1 MSSVEPQQPIWRP
14 SPEQLEATEMTAFMR
29 WAAERHG
36 RQFAGYGEL
45 WQWSVSELEQF
56 WADIWE
62 FCGVRASEPYEQVLR
77 SHEMPGTAWFE
88 GARLNYAENLIA
100 GHDPSEVAVVHCSEL
115 RELEEMSW
123 GELEAQVAAA
133 AAGLRSLGVERGDRV
148 VAYMPNIP
156 ETLVA
161 FLASASIGAIWSSA
175 APEFGA
181 RSVIDRFAQIEP
193 KVFLTVDGYRHGG
206 KDFDRS
212 AVAAGIL
219 AELGTVV
226 QAVVLPY
233 LDTSADPRAIA
244 PQAISWS
251 ELLATDAA
259 AGLRVRAGPVR
270 PPALGPLLL
279 GHDRAAEGDRPGPR
293 RHTDR
298 AAQEADASR
307 SAQRRPDVL
316 VHHDRMDDVELP
328 GRLPAQRGG
337 DRPL

>member
-36 RQFAGYGEL
+36 REFAGYGEL

-62 FCGVRASEPYEQVLR
+62 FCGVKASEPYEQVLR
-77 SHEMPGTAWFE
+77 SHEMPGTVWFE

-100 GHDPSEVAVVHCSEL
+100 GHDPSEIAVVHCSEL

-161 FLASASIGAIWSSA
+161 FLATASIGAIWSSA

-219 AELGTVV
+219 AELRTCHR
-226 QAVVLPY
+226 QSSLPY
-233 LDTSADPRAIA
+233 LDTAADPRASRRRRSPGRSFSRRTRRPGCRVTSSRFPSTTRSGSSTPRGRPGCPRRSSRGTA
-244 PQAISWS
+244 ASWS
-251 ELLATDAA
+251 SSSRSGCISTCAGAT
-259 AGLRVRAGPVR
+259 GCSGSR
-270 PPALGPLLL
+270 PPAG
-279 GHDRAAEGDRPGPR
+279 
-293 RHTDR
+293 
-298 AAQEADASR
+298 
-307 SAQRRPDVL
+307 
-316 VHHDRMDDVELP
+316 
-328 GRLPAQRGG
+328 
-337 DRPL
+337 